1 MPITRFPCLFGNSQN
16 EIHYF
21 SIVNS
26 LMITLFLTG
35 VVAMIMLRT
44 LRKDITTYN
53 EVDIGLERVPILA
66 PAVLLRSLYFLGWQ
80 LQHMIILGTET
91 PCGLVL
97 NTMYARFLCLSR

>member
-1 MPITRFPCLFGNSQN
+1 MFHLSPVTCFPCSFGNSQN

-53 EVDIGLERVPILA
+53 EVFGLERA
-66 PAVLLRSLYFLGWQ
+66 SN
-80 LQHMIILGTET
+80 
-91 PCGLVL
+91 PC
-97 NTMYARFLCLSR
+97 TF